1 MAGSMFLRA
10 YLRLVQPR
18 DANLATPLP
27 RPDGMVI
34 WAVCADPRQVA
45 AMDRLSDQ
53 LKDDGEDVTVLTTTP
68 DADQPRTRHATR
80 MFIDHW
86 RPDLVLWAGGPL
98 DPAVM
103 FEIEHAAI
111 PRLLVGASADTI
123 ALTYGRLFPGL
134 LRRFLRGFGDV
145 LTTYEDVTKQAIKA
159 GASPDHTRFIGRLE
173 AGIPVPS
180 CNETERATLATTFS
194 ARPIWLAADLPYA
207 ELSILHRAYR
217 DAARRAHRTLLILA
231 PRNTSDGKKIAA
243 DLRAGGLSVARRG
256 AEEMP
261 KDATQIYVV
270 DTDEGL
276 GLWCRLAPITYLG
289 GSLSS
294 GEICDPFAPALLG
307 SAVLAGPKIANHTDH
322 FGRLSAAKA
331 VTQIDDPAD
340 FGRAIEMLLATDHA
354 ARQAHAAW
362 DVTSQGADATN
373 DLVTTIYVY
382 LDQVNT

>member
-1 MAGSMFLRA
+1 LRA

-34 WAVCADPRQVA
+34 WAVCANPRQVA

-68 DADQPRTRHATR
+68 DADQPRSRHATR
-80 MFIDHW
+80 IFIDHW

-243 DLRAGGLSVARRG
+243 DLRADGLSVARRG
-256 AEEMP
+256 AGEMP
-261 KDATQIYVV
+261 KDAT
-270 DTDEGL
+270 
-276 GLWCRLAPITYLG
+276 
-289 GSLSS
+289 
-294 GEICDPFAPALLG
+294 
-307 SAVLAGPKIANHTDH
+307 H
-322 FGRLSAAKA
+322 FGRLSTAKA